1 MIDLFV
7 TLLGFFVT
15 ALTLGGVILGTAL
28 WRLHQRVGALEP
40 AVVQTAQAL
49 NEHVGAPR
57 VGVPPLADAFVPIDD
72 ADAEEFLRNWN
83 AASPQPWED
92 S

>member
-1 MIDLFV
+1 MTEVLV
-7 TLLGFFVT
+7 PLLGVFVT
-15 ALTLGGVILGTAL
+15 ALTVGGVILGTAL

-40 AVVQTAQAL
+40 AVVQTAQVL
-49 NEHVGAPR
+49 NDHLGAPR
-57 VGVPPLADAFVPIDD
+57 VGVPPVTDAFVPIDD

>member
-1 MIDLFV
+1 MIEWLV
-7 TLLGFFVT
+7 ALLGFFV
-15 ALTLGGVILGTAL
+15 AGLTVGGVILGTAL

-40 AVVQTAQAL
+40 AVVQTAQVL

-57 VGVPPLADAFVPIDD
+57 VGVPPLTDAFVPIDD
-72 ADAEEFLRNWN
+72 ADAKEFLRNWN
-83 AASPQPWED
+83 AASPRPWED

>member
-1 MIDLFV
+1 MTEFLV
-7 TLLGFFVT
+7 ALLGMFVT
-15 ALTLGGVILGTAL
+15 ALTIGGIILGTAL

-57 VGVPPLADAFVPIDD
+57 VGVPPVADAFVPIDD

-83 AASPQPWED
+83 AASPRPWED